1 MRQLRR
7 HPGLAV
13 IGQNRILLIHLAAMD
28 DLPPLHTLPA
38 FEAAARLGSFL
49 AAAEVLHLTPSA
61 ISHRIRQ
68 LEAHLGHAVFERRH
82 RAIVLTAAGR
92 RYLAVVRDA
101 LLRLDEASAA
111 MRTPQR
117 ERLRISAAPALG
129 SKWLVSRVAQYQA
142 AHPAIEFTLGTAT
155 SLGPLLNGEADIGL
169 RYGEEEW
176 PGLLAWKLFE
186 EKVFP
191 VCCPALVG
199 DLHIPEDLDGK
210 RLLRHPLLSWQR
222 WFAAAGLSRP
232 EPSGGPLY
240 EDALLM
246 LEGAVVGHGIALMA
260 GSLAAPYVADGRL
273 VRPFPQDCPDRSFY
287 VVAPSAIQDRPAA
300 MAFIRW
306 LVRGAHEG
314 AG

>member
-1 MRQLRR
+1 M
-7 HPGLAV
+7 H
-13 IGQNRILLIHLAAMD
+13 

-38 FEAAARLGSFL
+38 FEAAARLGSFQ
-49 AAAEVLHLTPSA
+49 AAAEALHLTPSA

-68 LEAHLGHAVFERRH
+68 LEEHLGQDLFERRH
-82 RAIVLTAAGR
+82 RTIVLTAAGR

-101 LLRLDEASAA
+101 LLRIDEASALLRA
-111 MRTPQR
+111 PQR
-117 ERLRISAAPALG
+117 ERLRISVAPALG
-129 SKWLVSRVAQYQA
+129 SKWLVSRVAEYQA
-142 AHPAIEFTLGTAT
+142 AHPAIEFSLATAT
-155 SLGPLLNGEADIGL
+155 GLGPLLNGEADIGL

-186 EKVFP
+186 ERVFP
-191 VCCPALVG
+191 VCCPALAK
-199 DLHIPEDLDGK
+199 DLHRPEDLDGK

-222 WFAAAGLSRP
+222 WFAAAGLNRA
-232 EPSGGPLY
+232 EPASGPLY

-273 VRPFPQDCPDRSFY
+273 VRPFAEDCPDRSFY
-287 VVAPSAIQDRPAA
+287 VVAPPAIQERPAA

-306 LVRGAHEG
+306 LVRGAHDI
-314 AG
+314 AS

>member
-1 MRQLRR
+1 MR
-7 HPGLAV
+7 
-13 IGQNRILLIHLAAMD
+13 

-38 FEAAARLGSFL
+38 FEAAARLGSFQ
-49 AAAEVLHLTPSA
+49 AAAEALHLTPSA

-68 LEAHLGHAVFERRH
+68 LEMHVGQDLFERRH
-82 RAIVLTAAGR
+82 RSIVLTATGR

-101 LLRLDEASAA
+101 LLRLDEASAVLRA
-111 MRTPQR
+111 PLR

-129 SKWLVSRVAQYQA
+129 SKWLVSRVAEYQA
-142 AHPAIEFTLGTAT
+142 THPAIEFSLATAT
-155 SLGPLLNGEADIGL
+155 GLGPLLNGEADIGL

-186 EKVFP
+186 ERVFP
-191 VCCPALVG
+191 VCNPELAR
-199 DLHIPEDLDGK
+199 DLHQPADLDSK

-222 WFAAAGLSRP
+222 WFAAAGLNRP
-232 EPSGGPLY
+232 EPATGPWY

-246 LEGAVVGHGIALMA
+246 LEGATVGHGIALMA

-273 VRPFPQDCPDRSFY
+273 VRPFTADCADRSFY
-287 VVAPSAIQDRPAA
+287 VVAPPAIQDRPAA

-306 LVRGAHEG
+306 LVRGAHDIR
-314 AG
+314 A

>member
-1 MRQLRR
+1 M
-7 HPGLAV
+7 H
-13 IGQNRILLIHLAAMD
+13 
-28 DLPPLHTLPA
+28 DLPPLHALPA
-38 FEAAARLGSFL
+38 FEAAARLGSFQ
-49 AAAEVLHLTPSA
+49 AAADALHLTPSA
-61 ISHRIRQ
+61 ISHRIRL
-68 LEAHLGHAVFERRH
+68 LEAHLGLDLFERRH

-111 MRTPQR
+111 LRSPTR

-129 SKWLVSRVAQYQA
+129 STWLVSRVAAYQA
-142 AHPAIEFTLGTAT
+142 AHPAVEFSLATAT
-155 SLGPLLNGEADIGL
+155 GIGPLLNGEADIGL

-186 EKVFP
+186 ERVFP
-191 VCCPALVG
+191 VCNPALAG
-199 DLHIPEDLDGK
+199 ALRRPEDLDGK

-222 WFAAAGLSRP
+222 WFAAAGLNRP
-232 EPSGGPLY
+232 EPAGGPLY

-260 GSLAAPYVADGRL
+260 GSLAAPYVAAGRL
-273 VRPFPQDCPDRSFY
+273 VRPFAEDCPDRSFY
-287 VVAPSAIQDRPAA
+287 VVAPPAIQERPAA

-306 LVRGAHEG
+306 LVRGAHEV
-314 AG
+314 AA

>member
-1 MRQLRR
+1 M
-7 HPGLAV
+7 H
-13 IGQNRILLIHLAAMD
+13 

-38 FEAAARLGSFL
+38 FEAAARLGSFQ
-49 AAAEVLHLTPSA
+49 AAAEALHLTPSA

-68 LEAHLGHAVFERRH
+68 LEAHLGQELFERRH

-101 LLRLDEASAA
+101 LLRLDEASAVL
-111 MRTPQR
+111 RLPKR

-129 SKWLVSRVAQYQA
+129 SKWLVSRVAAYQA
-142 AHPAIEFTLGTAT
+142 AHPAVEFSLATAT

-186 EKVFP
+186 ERVFP
-191 VCCPALVG
+191 VCSPALAES
-199 DLHIPEDLDGK
+199 LKNPEDLDGK

-222 WFAAAGLSRP
+222 WFAAAGLNRP
-232 EPSGGPLY
+232 EPAAGPCY

-246 LEGAVVGHGIALMA
+246 LEGAVAGHGVALMA
-260 GSLAAPYVADGRL
+260 ATLAQPYLDAGQL
-273 VRPFPQDCPDRSFY
+273 VRPFAEDCPDRCFY
-287 VVAPSAIQDRPAA
+287 IVAPPAVQEKPEVVG
-300 MAFIRW
+300 FIRW
-306 LVRGAHEG
+306 LQRSAH
-314 AG
+314 

>member
-1 MRQLRR
+1 M
-7 HPGLAV
+7 H
-13 IGQNRILLIHLAAMD
+13 

-49 AAAEVLHLTPSA
+49 AAAEAMHLTPSA

-68 LEAHLGHAVFERRH
+68 LEEHLGQALFERRH
-82 RAIVLTAAGR
+82 RAVILTAAGR

-101 LLRLDEASAA
+101 LLRLDEASAVL
-111 MRTPQR
+111 RVPQR

-129 SKWLVSRVAQYQA
+129 SKWLVSRVAQYQE

-155 SLGPLLNGEADIGL
+155 GLGPLLNGEADIGL

-186 EKVFP
+186 ERIFP
-191 VCCPALVG
+191 VCTPSLATHLRT
-199 DLHIPEDLDGK
+199 PEDLDRQ

-222 WFAAAGLSRP
+222 WFAAAGISRP
-232 EPSGGPLY
+232 EPADGPLY

-273 VRPFPQDCPDRSFY
+273 VRPFAADCPDRSFY
-287 VVAPSAIQDRPAA
+287 VVAPPAIQERPAA

-306 LVRGAHEG
+306 LVRNAHEFV
-314 AG
+314 A